1 MKPKQNVADLHLN
14 HKLINQLDWTLVFD
28 ERLNYWQQKVLY
40 QRLMQFLKDPK
51 QPHYLWFSPKMVCQF
66 IINEIDQLIIIE
78 VQNQDFD
85 KLTKWYQ
92 QIAISVVTKIQY
104 QSVDLTTYDFQSDFA
119 QLFNSQYRFWLVEQ
133 IEWHHRGLVNKHRAQ
148 IWFEDNVL
156 KIKIAFQ
163 PLFSIPIK
171 SDFKIN
177 EPTTNTIL
185 KQVAIGIDKIAQQ
198 LKDVDP
204 SVYQNQAQTTG
215 VRQLIDWLDA
225 YNPKESN

>member
-1 MKPKQNVADLHLN
+1 MKPKQNMADLHLN
-14 HKLINQLDWTLVFD
+14 HKRINQLDWTLVFD

-104 QSVDLTTYDFQSDFA
+104 QSVDLTIYDFQSDFA
-119 QLFNSQYRFWLVEQ
+119 QLFNNQYRFWLVEQ

-163 PLFSIPIK
+163 PLFSIPIN

-215 VRQLIDWLDA
+215 VRQLIDWLDV